1 LWRGKLTVVV
11 STVLNEKIAAK
22 MGPAKMAWNQ
32 GVQERVSATS
42 SMLSQMKGIKMTGLA
57 GFFSQHVQGLRDE
70 EIKLSKT
77 YRVAVIYIQF
87 MGKLPLEE
95 TVVRMLT

>member
-1 LWRGKLTVVV
+1 VLTVVV
-11 STVLNEKIAAK
+11 STVLNEKIAGK

-57 GFFSQHVQGLRDE
+57 GFFSQHIQGLRDK

-77 YRVAVIYIQF
+77 YRVATICLQF
-87 MGKLPLEE
+87 MGKMTPE
-95 TVVRMLT
+95 